1 MLTVKQVRP
10 VLEGYADTIGRN
22 KLGHIVLRRG
32 FFYTHDMSAD
42 KFADACVKRLAG
54 AGITARV
61 RDIDQVWRPFR
72 GGATVAQGSHFLAV
86 LEAVDE

>member
-22 KLGHIVLRRG
+22 KDGNIVLRRG
-32 FFYTHDMSAD
+32 FFYTHGMNSS
-42 KFADACVKRLAG
+42 KFADACIKRLAG
-54 AGITARV
+54 AGIATRV
-61 RDIDQVWRPFR
+61 VQLDDVWKPFR

-86 LEAVDE
+86 LEAVDA